1 MHAEE
6 HGTRDCEVT
15 EGEARAEVERLLSDI
30 RFHATERQRAIL
42 RYLAERHFGGHDD
55 GVKAYSIAIDV
66 LGRSSSFEPSLDPIV
81 RIEVSRLR
89 SAVANYYEAFR
100 QPDCV
105 SIDLPKGKY
114 VVVFSKTAA
123 DEPAQSGEVVESGE
137 QESEQAYCATPVNTV
152 TSQVGRVTQPKKWI
166 TALSSAAMLCAALS
180 AAIAGWLYTRP
191 VFTTRPAVSVIITAP
206 DRRLEAEAILTHD
219 MLITALTQFQTLTV
233 TSQDRAT
240 GSASPPLRVQPGRSY
255 RIDMKY
261 YGDNGDRSVWW
272 QIVDSGSG
280 DLLKAGLEKVDGDGK
295 SPQAVSGELVAEL
308 SRRFATS
315 RGVINS
321 IEIRHNAIGALGNA
335 CILRAEYE
343 LDDGGPYDVVGT
355 SGCLEQMVAAE
366 PSNAD
371 AAATL
376 SRVLLAKVEGVVPEE
391 TVTRSLMLANR
402 AVSLAPASDRAQI
415 ALMMAQFAAGRIQT
429 AISAGNRALALNPNN
444 PDATAKLAMV
454 LFAAGYWQAAAGM
467 AEASAKSVDVVPH
480 DALLVLALDAY
491 RRGNWSEASLIAE
504 QVNCSDFVVRALRAA
519 SLGQLGSDAAAERL
533 VQLRSRNPDFESNF
547 RNLIADR
554 RYQQTLVASMEE
566 GLRKAGAHLSSEGL
580 ASAF

>member
-1 MHAEE
+1 MRAEE
-6 HGTRDCEVT
+6 HGTRDCEVKET
-15 EGEARAEVERLLSDI
+15 EARAEVERLLSDT
-30 RFHATERQRAIL
+30 RFHATERQCAIL
-42 RYLAERHFGGHDD
+42 RYLAERHFDGHDD

-100 QPDCV
+100 QPGWV

-114 VVVFSKTAA
+114 VVVFSKAAA
-123 DEPAQSGEVVESGE
+123 DEPAESGAAVGHGG
-137 QESEQAYCATPVNTV
+137 QEAERAYSVTPTETATPA
-152 TSQVGRVTQPKKWI
+152 VGPAARSKKWI
-166 TALSSAAMLCAALS
+166 IPLSSAAMLCVALS
-180 AAIAGWLYTRP
+180 AATAVWLYTRP
-191 VFTTRPAVSVIITAP
+191 VFTTKPAVSVIISAA
-206 DRRLEAEAILTHD
+206 DQRLEGEATLTRD

-233 TSQDRAT
+233 TSEDGAT
-240 GSASPPLRVQPGRSY
+240 GSVTPASRDQPGRSY

-261 YGDNGDRSVWW
+261 YGEDGDRSVWW

-280 DLLKAGLEKVDGDGK
+280 DLLKAGLEKVEGDGK
-295 SPQAVSGELVAEL
+295 SPQAVSGELIAAL
-308 SRRFATS
+308 SRRFATT

-321 IEIRHNAIGALGNA
+321 IEIHQNAIGALGNA

-343 LDDGGPYDVVGT
+343 LDDGSPSDIAGT
-355 SGCLEQMVAAE
+355 SGCLEQMVAAQ

-376 SRVLLAKVEGVVPEE
+376 SRVLVAKEGSVVPEE
-391 TVTRSLMLANR
+391 TVARALTLADR
-402 AVSLAPASDRAQI
+402 AVSLAPLSDRAQI
-415 ALMMAQFAAGRIQT
+415 AVMMAQFHAGRIQT
-429 AISAGNRALALNPNN
+429 AISAGNHALALNPNN
-444 PDATAKLAMV
+444 PDAAAKLGMI
-454 LFAAGYWQAAAGM
+454 LFAAGYWQAAAAM
-467 AEASAKSVDVVPH
+467 AEGSAKSVDVVPH

-491 RRGNWSEASLIAE
+491 RRGNWSEASLLAE

-519 SLGQLGSDAAAERL
+519 SLGQLGSDAAAQRL
-533 VQLRSRNPDFESNF
+533 AQLRSQNPDFETRF
-547 RNLIADR
+547 RSLIAGR
-554 RYQQTLVASMEE
+554 RYQQALVASMEE

>member
-15 EGEARAEVERLLSDI
+15 ETEARAEVERLLSDI

-114 VVVFSKTAA
+114 VVVFSKAA
-123 DEPAQSGEVVESGE
+123 VDEPAESGE
-137 QESEQAYCATPVNTV
+137 AVENGEQEAEQAYSATPVEMV
-152 TSQVGRVTQPKKWI
+152 MPAAGRAARPRKWI
-166 TALSSAAMLCAALS
+166 TPLS
-180 AAIAGWLYTRP
+180 AAAMFCVAVSAATAGWLYTRP
-191 VFTTRPAVSVIITAP
+191 VFTMRPAVSVSISAP
-206 DRRLEAEAILTHD
+206 DQQLEGEATLTRD

-233 TSQDRAT
+233 TSEDDAT
-240 GSASPPLRVQPGRSY
+240 GSVPPPLHVQPGRSY

-308 SRRFATS
+308 SRRFATT

-335 CILRAEYE
+335 CILRAEFE
-343 LDDGGPYDVVGT
+343 LDDGGPSDVAAT
-355 SGCLEQMVAAE
+355 SGCLERMVAKE

-376 SRVLLAKVEGVVPEE
+376 SRVLIAKEEGVVPEE
-391 TVTRSLMLANR
+391 TVARSLMLANR

-415 ALMMAQFAAGRIQT
+415 ALMVAQFDAGRIQT

-454 LFAAGYWQAAAGM
+454 LFAAGYWQGAAGM

-491 RRGNWSEASLIAE
+491 RRGNWSEASLLAE

-533 VQLRSRNPDFESNF
+533 AQLRSRNPDFESNF